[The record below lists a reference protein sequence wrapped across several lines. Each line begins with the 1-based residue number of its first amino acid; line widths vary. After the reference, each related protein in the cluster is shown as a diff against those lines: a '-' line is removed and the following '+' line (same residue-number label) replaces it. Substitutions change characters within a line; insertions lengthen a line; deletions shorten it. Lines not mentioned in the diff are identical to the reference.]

1 MFQILCPLSSLRPQ
15 WESVS
20 QISDLFK
27 IQTVRNLRQKVI
39 AICSNRGDKECDRID
54 NLIEIGRGRK
64 MVDLFEVFHVISKA
78 KNQRYE
84 HL

>member
-1 MFQILCPLSSLRPQ
+1 M
-15 WESVS
+15 
-20 QISDLFK
+20 
-27 IQTVRNLRQKVI
+27 RQKVI
-39 AICSNRGDKECDRID
+39 AICSNRWDKECDRID